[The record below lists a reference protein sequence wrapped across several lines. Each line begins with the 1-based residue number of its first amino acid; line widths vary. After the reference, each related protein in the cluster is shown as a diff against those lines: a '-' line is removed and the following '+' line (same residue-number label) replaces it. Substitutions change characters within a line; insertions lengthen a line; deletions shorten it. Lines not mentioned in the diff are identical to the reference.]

1 MKNIQHFGNAR
12 DSLKVTNERKKSGE
26 VHDDKGKSGPS
37 FHEEMNGGA
46 FDAANE
52 QRVDMDEVIRMT

>member
-1 MKNIQHFGNAR
+1 M
-12 DSLKVTNERKKSGE
+12 
-26 VHDDKGKSGPS
+26 GPS
-37 FHEEMNGGA
+37 FYEEMEHAGDA